1 MKELKDGLRYC
12 QIWKEELRQIA
23 KGLRKCT
30 FATASLMR
38 CHGFCERGRTTIF
51 DMRITDTDARSHRKK
66 EFAKVLEQHKKEKK
80 DKYLQN
86 CLEMRKDFTPMV
98 YSVDGIA
105 AREAQNAEK
114 RLATHLA
121 SKWNR
126 EYSQMVYYVRVRMA
140 IAVVR
145 ANSLIIRGSPVPPHP

>member
-1 MKELKDGLRYC
+1 
-12 QIWKEELRQIA
+12 
-23 KGLRKCT
+23 
-30 FATASLMR
+30 
-38 CHGFCERGRTTIF
+38 
-51 DMRITDTDARSHRKK
+51 MRITDTDARSYRKQ
-66 EFAKVLEQHKKEKK
+66 EFAKVLEQHEKEKK

-105 AREAQNAEK
+105 GREARNAEK

-121 SKWNR
+121 GKWNR
-126 EYSQMVYYVRVRMA
+126 EYFQMVYYVRVRMA

-145 ANSLIIRGSPVPPHP
+145 ANSLLIRGSRDQK